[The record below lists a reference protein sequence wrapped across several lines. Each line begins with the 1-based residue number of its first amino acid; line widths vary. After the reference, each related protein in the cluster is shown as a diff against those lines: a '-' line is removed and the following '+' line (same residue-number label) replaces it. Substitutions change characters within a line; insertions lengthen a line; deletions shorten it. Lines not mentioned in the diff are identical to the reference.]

1 MVRGLVLWGVS
12 IAIGVVGLVAA
23 GISVWLWGMPWSL
36 TDRFAAITAVQGAG
50 ALCLAM
56 VAGGVA
62 LLSYAVSTGR
72 PNLELSLP
80 FPFSP
85 VNDPVFYLEPRGP
98 VSSRLSAWKQNTLTP
113 FLENRSAYSARNPS
127 VTVRLQG
134 LAEIPQSPGWVAYQ
148 YVEWSGIV
156 AVRWD
161 GGADQPIHGG
171 ANFKVPELSLAGALL
186 LTGVPEKALIVDVEA
201 DGFKRRWE
209 FPVSVDGDDGTAATD
224 GASTRRLVLVR
235 WLRRVRPAVRGR
247 A

>member
-62 LLSYAVSTGR
+62 LLSYAASTGR
-72 PNLELSLP
+72 PDLELSLP

-85 VNDPVFYLEPRGP
+85 VNDPVLYAEPAEP
-98 VSSRLSAWKQNTLTP
+98 LSLRLSAWKQNTLTP
-113 FLENRSAYSARNPS
+113 FLENRSVYSARNPS

-134 LAEIPQSPGWVAYQ
+134 LAEIPPSPGWVAYQ

-171 ANFKVPELSLAGALL
+171 ANYKVPELSLAGALS
-186 LTGVPEKALIVDVEA
+186 LTGVPEKTLIVDVEA

-209 FPVSVDGDDGTAATD
+209 FPVRVVGDTTAASD
-224 GASTRRLVLVR
+224 GRVGRRVLIVR
-235 WLRRVRPAVRGR
+235 WLRRVRLPVRGR

>member
-1 MVRGLVLWGVS
+1 VVRGLVLWGVS
-12 IAIGVVGLVAA
+12 IAIGVVGLAA
-23 GISVWLWGMPWSL
+23 VGLSLWLWGMPWSL

-50 ALCLAM
+50 ALCLAI

-62 LLSYAVSTGR
+62 LLSYAVTTGR
-72 PNLELSLP
+72 PNLVLSLP

-85 VNDPVFYLEPRGP
+85 VNDPVFYVEPAGP
-98 VSSRLSAWKQNTLTP
+98 SSSRLSAWKQNALTP
-113 FLENRSAYSARNPS
+113 FLENRSPYSARNPS

-134 LAEIPQSPGWVAYQ
+134 LAQIPPSPGWVAHQ
-148 YVEWSGIV
+148 FVEWSGIV

-171 ANFKVPELSLAGALL
+171 ANFKVPELSLAGAHL
-186 LTGVPEKALIVDVEA
+186 LTGVPVKALIVDVEA

-209 FPVSVDGDDGTAATD
+209 FPVRVVGDETAASD
-224 GASTRRLVLVR
+224 GRGAHRLVLIR
-235 WLRRVRPAVRGR
+235 WLRRVRPSVRGR